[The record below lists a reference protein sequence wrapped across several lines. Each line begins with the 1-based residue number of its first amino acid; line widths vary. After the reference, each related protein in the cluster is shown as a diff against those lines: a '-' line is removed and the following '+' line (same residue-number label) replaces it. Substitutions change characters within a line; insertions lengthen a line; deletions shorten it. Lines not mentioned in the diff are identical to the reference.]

1 MEYSDF
7 FIRIKLWVKEHN
19 ITIETLLNEATDGQ
33 VTKAVY
39 QGWKKRRNIPSGE
52 FCYKIAK
59 YMNVSTDWLIS
70 GKDNDDDTLFKMFDN
85 IKRLDKKEQFVLGKL
100 IDVLIIEKD

>member
-70 GKDNDDDTLFKMFDN
+70 GKDNDDDTLFKMFDK